1 MEGTLQNWMWW
12 ILFLFPIYSL
22 CFYGYH
28 GGGCVCQTPIPTIS
42 FILIMQASIH
52 AIAASSPSL
61 DSVSLYGPLTLFW
74 TEAVHMKLCWQE
86 SISTYK
92 LGHVDSLDFLLFLP
106 HIFDSW
112 KPTHG
117 KRPFLK
123 HCAVVRQCNG
133 FYTVIWG
140 TVFSLKSP
148 PWLSLPGSF
157 SGFQQWHAWIQM
169 LWDPVLYCWILPV
182 SRLRTVSSDR
192 TLGQWDNV
200 PGKQGSTVQYLHAL
214 GRSLST

>member
-1 MEGTLQNWMWW
+1 MPLPPAALHWTVCLCM
-12 ILFLFPIYSL
+12 FLSPFSGQRQCIW
-22 CFYGYH
+22 
-28 GGGCVCQTPIPTIS
+28 S
-42 FILIMQASIH
+42 FADR
-52 AIAASSPSL
+52 SP
-61 DSVSLYGPLTLFW
+61 
-74 TEAVHMKLCWQE
+74 
-86 SISTYK
+86 ISTYK

-133 FYTVIWG
+133 FYMVIWG

-157 SGFQQWHAWIQM
+157 SVSVFQQWHAWIQM
-169 LWDPVLYCWILPV
+169 LWDPVFYCWILPV
-182 SRLRTVSSDR
+182 SRLRTVLSDR
-192 TLGQWDNV
+192 TLGQWDSV
-200 PGKQGSTVQYLHAL
+200 PGKQGSTV
-214 GRSLST
+214 